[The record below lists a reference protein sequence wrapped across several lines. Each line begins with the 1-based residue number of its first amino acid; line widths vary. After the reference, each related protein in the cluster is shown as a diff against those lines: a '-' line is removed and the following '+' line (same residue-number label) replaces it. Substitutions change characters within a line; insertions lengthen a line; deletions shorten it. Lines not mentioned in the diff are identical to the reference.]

1 MANELSKTIETNEEI
16 ITVTLDK
23 KLVTK
28 FDNAFKKA
36 GSSMR
41 DMCIIAWQITHDDK
55 DAQDLFRHHVE
66 KDLGMSKATAS
77 KLISTG
83 SIYNNYPDTQC
94 LAHTKCAEL
103 LPVRDKVDTF
113 LDSIEM
119 DANELNTLSQRVIR
133 EKVKSYLNPTTEDE
147 TEDATEGATES
158 TEDVQDTQEVQDT
171 EDATES
177 TEPDEK
183 DVRIGLLEE
192 RVKYLY
198 NLTKV
203 AVLGFKSITKEYE
216 LDEKMEK
223 NISTLINDLG
233 KATIKD
239 LGL

>member
-119 DANELNTLSQRVIR
+119 DANELNTLSQRVRR
-133 EKVKSYLNPTTEDE
+133 EKVKSYLNPTTED
-147 TEDATEGATES
+147 ATES
-158 TEDVQDTQEVQDT
+158 TT

-177 TEPDEK
+177 TEEVQDTQDTQDTEEKVTEPDEK

-203 AVLGFKSITKEYE
+203 AVLGFKAITKEYE
-216 LDEKMEK
+216 LDEKTEK
-223 NISTLINDLG
+223 NITTLINDLG

>member
-133 EKVKSYLNPTTEDE
+133 EKVKSYLNPTTED
-147 TEDATEGATES
+147 ATES
-158 TEDVQDTQEVQDT
+158 DT

-177 TEPDEK
+177 TEEVQDTQDAQDTEEKVTEPDEK

-203 AVLGFKSITKEYE
+203 AVLGFKAITKEYE
-216 LDEKMEK
+216 LDEKTEK
-223 NISTLINDLG
+223 NITTLINDLG

>member
-133 EKVKSYLNPTTEDE
+133 EKVKSYLNPTTEDYTE
-147 TEDATEGATES
+147 SATEDATAYTE
-158 TEDVQDTQEVQDT
+158 EVQDTQEVQDT
-171 EDATES
+171 EEKV

-183 DVRIGLLEE
+183 DIRIGLLEE

-203 AVLGFKSITKEYE
+203 AVLGFKAITKEYE
-216 LDEKMEK
+216 LNEKTEK
-223 NISTLINDLG
+223 NITTLINDLG